1 MMIVVDVRA
10 VPAESRESRD
20 HERARLAAT
29 IAAGCTLAAVGA
41 VVAVGGGSR
50 AGCRGGFRTLTEQP
64 PEACA
69 SPGGFTGIGCCV
81 GVT

>member
-29 IAAGCTLAAVGA
+29 IAAGCTLAAVSA
-41 VVAVGGGSR
+41 VVLSAAVLEL
-50 AGCRGGFRTLTEQP
+50 AAVVGFGP
-64 PEACA
+64 
-69 SPGGFTGIGCCV
+69 
-81 GVT
+81 